1 MKKKKTIKIIIIIG
15 AILII
20 FLIIA
25 KKNGWIGGD
34 SIIEIYTEKAIK
46 RNITESVTASGK
58 IQPEV
63 EIKIS
68 PYISGE
74 VVKLL
79 VKEGDEVKQGDLLA
93 EIDPEIYKSSYE
105 QSLAM
110 LNGQKAA
117 LANAKA
123 NLTQVKAQFTN
134 TKLTFER
141 NEKLFKQQTI
151 SVSEFD
157 AIKANFEVA
166 KAQVEAAEQNVI
178 AAQFNVNSSEAA
190 LKQAK
195 ENLTRTSIYA
205 PNKGTISKLSIEVG
219 ERVTGASQFSSGT
232 EIMRIANLNN
242 MEVNVEVNENDIVR
256 VKLGDTALI
265 EVDAYPNRKFKGLVT
280 QIANSANTTGV
291 SADQVTNFNVKIRIL
306 QSSYQDLMKTDK
318 PNISPFRPGMSASVE
333 IQTKS
338 ALNILCI
345 PIQSVTT
352 REDTTAGKSKMTQ
365 NNNEDNQDNFQGGPD
380 ENNNASTRKSI
391 KNEVKEYVFL
401 FNNGQVKMQKVK
413 TGIQDN
419 TYIEITEGLNENDE
433 IIAGPYTA
441 ITKTLRNNTKVKKV
455 EKNKLFD
462 NKPNNN

>member
-1 MKKKKTIKIIIIIG
+1 MKKKNIITLSIIG
-15 AILII
+15 GVLLIVL
-20 FLIIA
+20 LIVA
-25 KKNGWIGGD
+25 KKNGWIGGE
-34 SIIEIYTEKAIK
+34 SAVEVFTEKASI
-46 RNITESVTASGK
+46 RNITETVSASGK

-68 PYISGE
+68 PFISGE

-79 VKEGDEVKQGDLLA
+79 VKEGDEIKQGDLMA

-110 LNGQKAA
+110 LNGQKAN

-123 NLTQVKAQFTN
+123 NLSQVKAQFTN
-134 TKLTFER
+134 TKLSFDR
-141 NEKLFKQQTI
+141 SDKLYKQQTI
-151 SVSEFD
+151 SASDFD
-157 AIKANFEVA
+157 AAKAAYEVA
-166 KAQVEAAEQNVI
+166 KAQVEAAEQNVV
-178 AAQFNVNSSEAA
+178 AAQFSVSSSEAA
-190 LKQAK
+190 LKQSK
-195 ENLTRTSIYA
+195 ENLTRTSIFA
-205 PNKGTISKLSIEVG
+205 PNSGTISKLSVEVG

-265 EVDAYPNRKFKGLVT
+265 EVDAFLNRKFKGVVT
-280 QIANSANTTGV
+280 QIANSANTTGI

-318 PNISPFRPGMSASVE
+318 PNISPFRPGMSATVD

-338 ALNILCI
+338 ASNILTI

-352 REDTTAGKSKMTQ
+352 REDSTGKKSIIPKKT
-365 NNNEDNQDNFQGGPD
+365 EDNVDSEQDD
-380 ENNNASTRKSI
+380 D
-391 KNEVKEYVFL
+391 KNESSKKAPKEEIVEYVFL
-401 FNNGQVKMQKVK
+401 YKNGTAVMQKVK

-419 TYIEITEGLNENDE
+419 NYIEIIEGLKENDE
-433 IIAGPYTA
+433 VIAGPYTA
-441 ITKTLRNNTKVKKV
+441 ITKTLKNNLIVKKV
-455 EKNKLFD
+455 DKSKLFD
-462 NKPNNN
+462 KKTDKSN

>member
-1 MKKKKTIKIIIIIG
+1 MKKKNIIKISIIG
-15 AILII
+15 GVLLIV
-20 FLIIA
+20 FLIVA
-25 KKNGWIGGD
+25 KKNGWIGNE
-34 SIIEIYTEKAIK
+34 SAIEVFTEKASI
-46 RNITESVTASGK
+46 RNITETVSASGK

-68 PYISGE
+68 PFISGE

-110 LNGQKAA
+110 LNGQKAN

-123 NLTQVKAQFTN
+123 NLSQVKAQFTN
-134 TKLTFER
+134 TKLSFER
-141 NEKLFKQQTI
+141 SDKLFKQQTI
-151 SVSEFD
+151 SASDFD
-157 AIKANFEVA
+157 AAKAAYEVA
-166 KAQVEAAEQNVI
+166 KAQVEAAEQNVV
-178 AAQFNVNSSEAA
+178 AAQFSVSSSEAA
-190 LKQAK
+190 LKQSK
-195 ENLTRTSIYA
+195 ENLTRTSIFA
-205 PNKGTISKLSIEVG
+205 PNSGTISKLSVEVG

-265 EVDAYPNRKFKGLVT
+265 EVDAFLNRKFKGIVT
-280 QIANSANTTGV
+280 QIANSANTTGI

-306 QSSYQDLMKTDK
+306 QSSYQDLMKADK
-318 PNISPFRPGMSASVE
+318 PNISPFRPGMSATVD

-338 ALNILCI
+338 AVNILTI

-352 REDTTAGKSKMTQ
+352 RDDSTGKKSLIPKKGESEE
-365 NNNEDNQDNFQGGPD
+365 NNEEND
-380 ENNNASTRKSI
+380 EEKTSASKKTPKEEI
-391 KNEVKEYVFL
+391 IEYVFL
-401 FNNGQVKMQKVK
+401 YKNGTAVMQKVK

-419 TYIEITEGLNENDE
+419 NYIEITEGLKENDE
-433 IIAGPYTA
+433 VIAGPYTA
-441 ITKTLRNNTKVKKV
+441 VTKSLKNNLVVKKV
-455 EKNKLFD
+455 EKSKLFD
-462 NKPNNN
+462 KKTDNSN